1 MLLSDQRMP
10 ESVIEAPAGN
20 SDASS
25 GDIYGTGLEVQLSSS
40 PEKNI
45 TVLSVQ
51 RIKSLFEGAFDAQFT
66 ILDGASGE
74 VLVASPAQ
82 PKRDWGLHGQL
93 CREVSRR
100 GRPEFID
107 EEDPFLTLALPMKEA
122 DGTETVAVATFLTRR
137 VAEEEDISRS
147 AELLG
152 MRPDEASAWARTQ
165 MPWTPEALKTISDLV
180 LDGVWA
186 KHRIEEL
193 QKEANSLSVNLASTY
208 EEISLL
214 YRLTQNLKLSESE
227 DDLGRVALEWMQE
240 VLPAAGLAIQFLQA
254 ASADD
259 LTIPDTGRREMLLT
273 RGDCP
278 LNEAEF
284 SELIALLAPQVPY
297 QPIVVNRSTTEH
309 PDWPF
314 PQIRQ
319 VIAVA
324 LAEGENL
331 FGWLV
336 ALNHVE
342 DAEFGT
348 VEASLLS
355 SVAAILGIHGGNIDL
370 YRQQSELLAGMVR
383 ALTSAVEAKDPYT
396 CGHSDRVARVAV
408 HLAEELGC
416 DAKMIKT
423 LYLAGLL
430 HDIGKIGI
438 DDNVLRKAGSLSH
451 AEYEHIKQHVDI
463 GHRILHDL
471 AKLEEVLP
479 VVLHHHESW
488 DGGGYPNRLNSE
500 RIPLAAR
507 IVAVADAF
515 DAMSSDRPYRKRMP
529 DEEVDRIL
537 RAGAG
542 QQWDPKVIDAF
553 FRVSE
558 DIRKI
563 GLEEK

>member
-1 MLLSDQRMP
+1 MLLSDQHTTPNSLDALNGDLQGMDP
-10 ESVIEAPAGN
+10 EGR
-20 SDASS
+20 D
-25 GDIYGTGLEVQLSSS
+25 SSS
-40 PEKNI
+40 SEKDI
-45 TVLSVQ
+45 SVLTLQ
-51 RIKSLFEGAFDAQFT
+51 RMKTLFEGAFGTQFS
-66 ILDGASGE
+66 ILDGSSGE
-74 VLVASPAQ
+74 LLEASSGQ
-82 PKRDWGLHGQL
+82 PERDWGILGEL

-100 GRPEFID
+100 GRPEFLE
-107 EEDPFLTLALPMKEA
+107 EEDPFLTLALPMSND
-122 DGTETVAVATFLTRR
+122 DGSERVAVATFLTRR
-137 VAEEEDISRS
+137 VAADEDLTRP
-147 AELLG
+147 AKLLG
-152 MRPDEASAWARTQ
+152 MIPDKAAAWARSQT
-165 MPWTPEALKTISDLV
+165 PWTSDALKRITSLV
-180 LDGVWA
+180 LDGICA

-193 QKEANSLSVNLASTY
+193 QKEANSLSVNLATTY

-214 YRLTQNLKLSESE
+214 YRLTQNLKLSKSE
-227 DDLGRVALEWMQE
+227 EELGEVALEWMQE
-240 VLPAAGLAIQFLQA
+240 VLPAAGLAIHFLKEAPA
-254 ASADD
+254 ADSA
-259 LTIPDTGRREMLLT
+259 IPDTGRQEMLLT

-278 LNEAEF
+278 LNDE
-284 SELIALLAPQVPY
+284 ELSRLIDHLAPQAPY
-297 QPIVVNRSTTEH
+297 KPIVVNRSITGQ
-309 PDWPF
+309 PGWLF
-314 PQIRQ
+314 PEIRQ
-319 VIAVA
+319 MIAVA
-324 LAEGENL
+324 LVEGENI

-336 ALNHVE
+336 ALNHVDDE
-342 DAEFGT
+342 EFGT

-355 SVAAILGIHGGNIDL
+355 SVAAILGIHGGNIEL

-408 HLAEELGC
+408 YLAEELGC

-430 HDIGKIGI
+430 HDVGKIGI
-438 DDNVLRKAGSLSH
+438 DDNVLRKTGSLSRS
-451 AEYEHIKQHVDI
+451 EYEHIKQHVDI

-500 RIPLAAR
+500 AIPLAAR

-515 DAMSSDRPYRKRMP
+515 DAMSSDRPYRNRMP

-553 FRVSE
+553 FRASE
-558 DIRKI
+558 NIRKI
-563 GLEEK
+563 GLEEKQ